1 MVGGSYSTC
10 RAIEVATIIYCRL
23 VNLSE
28 ADVPWEGAGRLVFR
42 FAIFLARS
50 SRLRYPKGKVDFAGF
65 CSRSRRSYFTISMTD
80 VIAIFPRPCTGFET
94 RLEGRRGA
102 TKMSSTENRVKR
114 KRNRRQRACIGC
126 NERKVKCDLLKPCS
140 ECRRRGVECHYVK
153 RTIETLTKSA
163 LRQVVNRMTVEM
175 DIYKKLESYWRN
187 LAESA
192 RLGHLTAQEETKA
205 LSLGTVADL
214 SDKTV
219 MMTLSTLF
227 MFSRYAEMILPQYS
241 VHFEAQTA
249 KNYWALLSRT
259 IHFDLNRDFDDA
271 SFVAEK
277 KSHGVPIKR
286 AYGSFPTHSTED
298 ALVGEL
304 FQDPEAAMKLK
315 HDPTDST
322 STEARPDVVLPP
334 YHEQPKTFSRE
345 LDDGVLVSSTGRF
358 YDSLDDFMKVK
369 LTSAT
374 DLVSL
379 LEYGVA
385 FLTGLY
391 IMEAEDVMTHF
402 SINCRRVLN
411 ELIMLHRHELKRDLA
426 VRVVNCSI
434 IMAFHYAAM
443 SNWATLNSVLLFAHG
458 LAVDHELH
466 SSEPVLSARLYLVLL
481 WYTRTQEE
489 RELYMNL
496 CRQYF
501 PSGGDIDFRCKYSYI
516 SSALRSQSAQEDS
529 RLTEEGAYD
538 FWKRVE
544 SYMDDC
550 DSTFAIMDKFG
561 LKPCT
566 LVMFRIIANVMRA
579 EIGPRLGEHDWP
591 IEQGLALQKEFSQL
605 DDIHTLASLCYLKRF
620 CHELEPHSVMFEYQG
635 KVTKVA
641 TYMLGLLE
649 SISCPP
655 SFVAPEAELRAQ
667 TQNGFDQ
674 PTFAIPTISLEPYE
688 QYTAA
693 GNSPEGANQTP
704 SSSSASSIPITPD
717 SYSSSCHMSVDA
729 SNEQEDAHSP
739 SQTESNSNG
748 FSSEASHAHTGSP
761 SYYSYSDATSALTPS
776 SSSMSEHEPFSP
788 APMEAATSSVHL
800 AAPDHALS
808 YRPRAPQ
815 NAGTSSH
822 HASFAGS

>member
-1 MVGGSYSTC
+1 
-10 RAIEVATIIYCRL
+10 
-23 VNLSE
+23 
-28 ADVPWEGAGRLVFR
+28 
-42 FAIFLARS
+42 
-50 SRLRYPKGKVDFAGF
+50 
-65 CSRSRRSYFTISMTD
+65 MTN
-80 VIAIFPRPCTGFET
+80 VIAIFSRSYIDFET
-94 RLEGRRGA
+94 RLEGRCGA

-163 LRQVVNRMTVEM
+163 LRQVVNRMTIEM
-175 DIYKKLESYWRN
+175 DVYRKLESYWRN

-192 RLGHLTAQEETKA
+192 RLGHLTAQEETKG
-205 LSLGTVADL
+205 LSLGTMADL

-219 MMTLSTLF
+219 IMTLSTLF

-249 KNYWALLSRT
+249 KNYWALLSKT

-277 KSHGVPIKR
+277 RSHGVPIKR
-286 AYGSFPTHSTED
+286 GYGPFPTHTTED

-315 HDPTDST
+315 RDPADS
-322 STEARPDVVLPP
+322 SSSDSASSRPDVVLPS
-334 YHEQPKTFSRE
+334 YHEQPKTFNRE

-391 IMEAEDVMTHF
+391 IMEAEEIMNHF

-443 SNWATLNSVLLFAHG
+443 SQWATLNSVLLFAHG

-466 SSEPVLSARLYLVLL
+466 STEPVLSARLYLVLL

-501 PSGGDIDFRCKYSYI
+501 PSGGDIDFRCKFSYI

-550 DSTFAIMDKFG
+550 DATFAIMDKFG

-620 CHELEPHSVMFEYQG
+620 CHELGPHSVAFEYQG
-635 KVTKVA
+635 KVMKVA
-641 TYMLGLLE
+641 TYLMGILE

-704 SSSSASSIPITPD
+704 ASTPASSPASGMPITPE
-717 SYSSSCHMSVDA
+717 SYSSSCQMSVDA
-729 SNEQEDAHSP
+729 SHEHEDAHSP
-739 SQTESNSNG
+739 SQTESTSNG
-748 FSSEASHAHTGSP
+748 FSSETSHAHTGSP

-776 SSSMSEHEPFSP
+776 SSSMSEHEPLSP
-788 APMEAATSSVHL
+788 APTEAATSSVHL
-800 AAPDHALS
+800 AAPEYTQP
-808 YRPRAPQ
+808 YRPR
-815 NAGTSSH
+815 TSHNIASTSH
-822 HASFAGS
+822 HTSFADT